1 MSRLAAPLSIA
12 ALVLLAACV
21 PDDGPRSSYYRDGY
35 YGGSSYGYGY
45 GRDSSYRDGS
55 YRSGYRDGY
64 RAAYRR
70 GPPGAYDQSSI
81 YWPPGP

>member
-1 MSRLAAPLSIA
+1 MSRLVPLSIA

-35 YGGSSYGYGY
+35 YGGGNYGGGY
-45 GRDSSYRDGS
+45 YRDSSYR
-55 YRSGYRDGY
+55 SGYSDGY
-64 RAAYRR
+64 RAAYRGR
-70 GPPGAYDQSSI
+70 ASAPYDTAPSI